1 MVRIRDYIPAALV
14 LAFSVLW
21 AGGLMVWPRDGEPV
35 AAIYPIADGHA
46 AFAEAIHAGADA
58 ILGFGVLP
66 NVVVARSER
75 PDFVKNLYDSG
86 ALAVVRA
93 PAAAECVR

>member
-1 MVRIRDYIPAALV
+1 MMGGKDYVPAALL

-21 AGGLMVWPRDGEPV
+21 AGGLMALPRDGEPV
-35 AAIYPIADGHA
+35 AAIYPPA
-46 AFAEAIHAGADA
+46 AGQGAFTGAVNAGAEAV
-58 ILGFGVLP
+58 LGFGAVG
-66 NVVVARSER
+66 NVVVVRSSR

-93 PAAAECVR
+93 PVAADCVR